1 MANRDSGRGRDFP
14 DRDFDRAPGGTS
26 RGWQGSEYRTDPMR
40 NEPDLERGEGAGNRD
55 DWNRAQ
61 WDQGDWSRGRGDY
74 GYGGQ
79 SGGQYGGQYGGGQ
92 RYGGQ
97 FGGSQYGDEYR
108 SSSGGMGTGYGSWG
122 GPSYGGSPSRGEPSR
137 QSHYGRGPR
146 NYRRS
151 DERIREEINERLT
164 RHPDIDASDVE
175 VQVTNGEVVL
185 AGIVEDRPAKR
196 LAEDIVEDIF
206 GVADVQ
212 NNLKVR
218 RGLLAGLTGEK
229 ADDREIR
236 RAAAREGTATSA
248 TSQSHA
254 GTAATA
260 SGASRTRTTSTTNS
274 GSNP

>member
-26 RGWQGSEYRTDPMR
+26 RGWQGSEYRTDSMR
-40 NEPDLERGEGAGNRD
+40 NEPDLERGEGAGNPD

-74 GYGGQ
+74 D
-79 SGGQYGGQYGGGQ
+79 GGQYGGGQ

-97 FGGSQYGDEYR
+97 FGG
-108 SSSGGMGTGYGSWG
+108 
-122 GPSYGGSPSRGEPSR
+122 
-137 QSHYGRGPR
+137 SHYGRGPR

-164 RHPDIDASDVE
+164 RHPYIDASDVE
-175 VQVTNGEVVL
+175 VQVTNGEVML

-236 RAAAREGTATSA
+236 RAAAREVPRRARR
-248 TSQSHA
+248 
-254 GTAATA
+254 
-260 SGASRTRTTSTTNS
+260 ASRTPAPPRRRAAPAARAVRRHRARARTRQRAPDRIRD
-274 GSNP
+274 GGGGVKA